1 MSIANK
7 VCAFLDKSHID
18 YQLLKHR
25 PSQNSLSSAIQSN
38 IATSQIAKAV
48 ILSDL
53 QNRKLMAILPA
64 THKISLSA
72 INESYDRQ
80 FHIMKESHIYELF
93 DDCEHGAVPPLA
105 QPYHM
110 ERVYDLLLLEQPQI
124 YLEAGDH
131 QSLIKLTQKEFG
143 KLMLGAKS
151 LHFSHQLF
159 H

>member
-7 VCAFLDKSHID
+7 VSAFLDKSHID
-18 YQLLKHR
+18 YQLLKHG
-25 PSQNSLSSAIQSN
+25 PSQNSLSSARQSN
-38 IATSQIAKAV
+38 IPTTQIAKAV

-131 QSLIKLTQKEFG
+131 QSLIKLTQKEFE